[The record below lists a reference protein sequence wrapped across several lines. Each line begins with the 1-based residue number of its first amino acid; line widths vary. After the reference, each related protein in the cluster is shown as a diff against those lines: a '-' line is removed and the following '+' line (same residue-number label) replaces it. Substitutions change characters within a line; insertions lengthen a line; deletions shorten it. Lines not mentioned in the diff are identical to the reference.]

1 MNKAAYNLILN
12 PLLSS
17 NSNHES
23 NVNHK
28 KKKSVTL
35 DWNKHMF
42 AEIPAQFFKDFSNYS
57 DEIPGKIKAIDKYVS
72 LGSIIMMEQENG
84 FKEEKKFYKVH

>member
-1 MNKAAYNLILN
+1 M
-12 PLLSS
+12 
-17 NSNHES
+17 
-23 NVNHK
+23 
-28 KKKSVTL
+28 SVTL

-72 LGSIIMMEQENG
+72 LGEIIKMEQENG
-84 FKEEKKFYKVH
+84 FKEEKKFYKVHQMQSDQSLDGSHSKKGQTVLQ